1 MRLKGYLLRL
11 IFISVGYSQP
21 ATINLREP
29 AESTIF
35 ALKKGIH
42 RIDTTIKYDILNL
55 DVPNAQI
62 CMQLDNTDTQE
73 QLLQSTCFPATGESK
88 TLMDL
93 PIGRFILSMLLRESS
108 PTHSVIGNSSVT
120 SSFRVAKVDE
130 LLPKIDL
137 SDTIMRFSRQDT
149 VIQKEKEIILAAVV
163 GERTNVQVEYE
174 LSPSLLRMD
183 EFGIWVRLINLKSNE
198 SLLKPTLISTTQKR
212 LTFQSMS
219 VGSYKLFLSLAHYS
233 ESINIT
239 EIKNEIYEKT
249 EVSLL
254 VHIKPLES
262 KDIIPKLRMT
272 NDLEHFESQLAFRD
286 EKMKVKI
293 DFSLDGLPSAIAL
306 VETCVSV
313 RNNSLQSQLSG
324 VSADSLDITSVREN
338 IVEVPMKC
346 LQPEERSVM
355 LELGEGSYDVTIFL
369 QLIAGLRTNFESTA
383 VHYKII
389 LEYPDE
395 TEEVIKE
402 RSIKKNNFST
412 FFQSMKS
419 LIPLY
424 FQNYQKEAEHH
435 HDGLG
440 NSSEHSFVRSVW
452 GIFHLPSSSSE
463 LKDPFSHLLSILISK
478 FVTVVPNPA
487 ILVSNSDS
495 QLIVK
500 VLENCQF
507 ALENCMPALDS
518 ILDQF
523 QPIRF
528 SIEKFFLISSDFFH
542 YLMEKYSRMIM
553 IKMIELFNF
562 FGFDCTIQTSSPS
575 EFLYRCVQ
583 FHALFFIVSIFYYLI
598 TVFFNKKRLYN
609 ISRQTK

>member
-137 SDTIMRFSRQDT
+137 SDTIMRLSRQDT

-254 VHIKPLES
+254 IHIKPLES
-262 KDIIPKLRMT
+262 KDIIPKLRIT
-272 NDLEHFESQLAFRD
+272 NDLEHFKSLLSFRD

-324 VSADSLDITSVREN
+324 VSADSLDTTSAQEN

-369 QLIAGLRTNFESTA
+369 QLIAGQRTNFESTA

-478 FVTVVPNPA
+478 FVKVVPNPA

-500 VLENCQF
+500 VLVNCQF

-542 YLMEKYSRMIM
+542 YLMQKYSWMIT
-553 IKMIELFNF
+553 IRMIELFTF
-562 FGFDCTIQTSSPS
+562 LGFDCTIQTSSPS

>member
-137 SDTIMRFSRQDT
+137 SDTIMRLSRQDT

-254 VHIKPLES
+254 IHIKPLES
-262 KDIIPKLRMT
+262 KDIIPKLRIT

-324 VSADSLDITSVREN
+324 VSADSLDTTSAQEN

-369 QLIAGLRTNFESTA
+369 QLIAGQRTNFESTA

-553 IKMIELFNF
+553 IRMIELFTF

-583 FHALFFIVSIFYYLI
+583 FHALFLIVSIFYYLI

-609 ISRQTK
+609 ISKQTK